1 MYLVMEIY
9 PYLTKKTEI
18 LNGTVIIK
26 GTRIPVRTIAAFY
39 QMGQSVDEILLNYPS
54 LEPAQVFSALAYY
67 FDNQEEIDKENNYN
81 NDIEYWENKVAEMK
95 AISEL
100 SDEKAEVSA

>member
-1 MYLVMEIY
+1 MNLEMEIY
-9 PYLTKKTEI
+9 PYLAKNPKI
-18 LNGTVIIK
+18 LNGTVIIE

-67 FDNQEEIDKENNYN
+67 FDNQEEIDKENDYN
-81 NDIEYWENKVAEMK
+81 NDIEYWEKKVAEMK

-100 SDEKAEVSA
+100 SDEKAEVFA